1 MKNYGFVVFFPFIHH
16 EPLHI
21 LQLSSGEPHSQLYQV
36 ADEKGQG
43 GKQTLEQTN
52 YGRWRY
58 LKSNYAVTEIL
69 DVYKLHKGT
78 KDHAESGGKQA
89 ESLREIHL
97 FKNKVTCEF
106 VDKPTWLSSP
116 QMHRVA
122 VENQVS

>member
-1 MKNYGFVVFFPFIHH
+1 MKNCGFVVFFPFVHH

-21 LQLSSGEPHSQLYQV
+21 LHLSSGEPHSQLYQV

-43 GKQTLEQTN
+43 GKQWIFKKKKTLEQTN

-89 ESLREIHL
+89 ESPREIHL

-106 VDKPTWLSSP
+106 VDKPT
-116 QMHRVA
+116 
-122 VENQVS
+122 